1 MYGTIATLTICAI
14 AGIIAI
20 FLEIETVPL
29 NLISTLLIFYLI
41 TFLSTQSLTL
51 IKHKSVAIRSLAI
64 FSLIMNFCWAIPWVL
79 LVWDA
84 FSGVGRQTRALIWQ
98 LLWTAG
104 VIAISCMVLA
114 HCLSGMQGMDRK
126 KKLFNSLPLV
136 IIGFIAIDFIVVIW
150 SGYYLND
157 VFWKFFLSEIILVL
171 LQVVVTQILSADARR
186 RRREAK
192 EAEEQKRDAKL
203 REMWAKSLQE
213 QEQKPKK

>member
-41 TFLSTQSLTL
+41 TFLSTQSLAL
-51 IKHKSVAIRSLAI
+51 VKHKSVAIRSLAI
-64 FSLIMNFCWAIPWVL
+64 FSLIMNFCWAIPWIL

-84 FSGVGRQTRALIWQ
+84 FAGAGRQTRILIWQ

-104 VIAISCMVLA
+104 VIAIACMVLA
-114 HCLSGMQGMDRK
+114 HCLAGMQSMDRK

-136 IIGFIAIDFIVVIW
+136 IIGFIAVDFIVVIW
-150 SGYYLND
+150 SDYYLSD
-157 VFWKFFLSEIILVL
+157 IFWKFFLSEIILVL

-186 RRREAK
+186 RQREAK
-192 EAEEQKRDAKL
+192 DAEEQKRDAKL

-213 QEQKPKK
+213 QEQKQKK